1 MVRKDGLLL
10 LRDLFSLN
18 CDEDGFEETTSH
30 KVVVFRHW
38 SLHNHCGSLEGLAAN
53 ITSNMCQYSGM
64 QVIAGGASQAL
75 SSCDRSPAL
84 AQILSSVCP
93 PGRLFWEC
101 VQPLAFTDFDFCSPT
116 WLSLLGMHSATGIHR
131 FWLLFTHLAVSFGS
145 VFSHWH
151 SELLCLVSFGM
162 GLESLSLLCYQ

>member
-1 MVRKDGLLL
+1 MIRKDGLLL

-38 SLHNHCGSLEGLAAN
+38 SLHNHCGSLEGLATN

-75 SSCDRSPAL
+75 SSCDRSPVL

-93 PGRLFWEC
+93 PGCLF
-101 VQPLAFTDFDFCSPT
+101 
-116 WLSLLGMHSATGIHR
+116 
-131 FWLLFTHLAVSFGS
+131 
-145 VFSHWH
+145 
-151 SELLCLVSFGM
+151 
-162 GLESLSLLCYQ
+162 